1 MNERNLR
8 CVRTSCEYRGLM
20 ALQMM
25 WTSRS
30 IPPSVIPS
38 WALFYATPIA
48 GSPLDVTVSPRED
61 ASPCTRTYETGLD
74 GELAEEREQRSEQVR
89 YPLRVACDQPE
100 LFLLDC
106 RN

>member
-1 MNERNLR
+1 
-8 CVRTSCEYRGLM
+8 M

-30 IPPSVIPS
+30 ITPSVIPS

-89 YPLRVACDQPE
+89 HPLRVACDQPE